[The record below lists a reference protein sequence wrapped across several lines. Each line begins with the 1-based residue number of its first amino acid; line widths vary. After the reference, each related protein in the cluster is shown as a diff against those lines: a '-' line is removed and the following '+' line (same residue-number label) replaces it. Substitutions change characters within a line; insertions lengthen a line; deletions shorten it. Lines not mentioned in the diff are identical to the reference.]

1 MAGGGSSCEAGGG
14 QEEQESWSCGRGAAA
29 PAVHMVAART
39 TTSAAPGSLDLE
51 PLLPLQL
58 LHGRRGGRWLACQQ
72 CSEGLPPVKKQP
84 ESFLFDDIG
93 AERKVIKAN

>member
-1 MAGGGSSCEAGGG
+1 MAGGGSSCEAGG

-29 PAVHMVAART
+29 PPAVHMVAART

-58 LHGRRGGRWLACQQ
+58 LHGRRGGRWLACHQ